1 MSKLRLGVL
10 LMALLPIA
18 VSPIDAAPAAAGQVP
33 TAQHLSLASILCGN
47 SFSHHCFGPDRDLL
61 VDRLYRV
68 TCAEARD
75 IVEDRGY
82 SRVKTLSCGGVNYK
96 FRALREGKAYVIR
109 VSRRTGAFTSVK
121 SVLK

>member
-1 MSKLRLGVL
+1 MLKLQRGVFV
-10 LMALLPIA
+10 MALMPIA
-18 VSPIDAAPAAAGQVP
+18 IAPIHAAPAAVGKAP
-33 TAQHLSLASILCGN
+33 TAQHLIPASILCGN
-47 SFSHHCFGPDRDLL
+47 GFPHHCFGPDRDLL

-68 TCAEARD
+68 TCAEAKD

-96 FRALREGKAYVIR
+96 FRALRGGKAYVIR